1 MLSSGCFRI
10 HSGKEGDA
18 LRLEDLHT
26 DTVVRGILPDAVVTV
41 AAVEWHGSEALTLV
55 YRAPLSRKLRK

>member
-1 MLSSGCFRI
+1 
-10 HSGKEGDA
+10 